1 MASTADPTNFQ
12 ALIDRLQREAVEE
25 GERRAR
31 AIVEEAEQQATN
43 RLRDAE
49 AQAAALRE
57 QAERD
62 AEATLQRGMRAL
74 EQAARDLLIALR
86 QAIDE
91 VFDGLIQ
98 ESLDEVLTSDLIA
111 DMLVRM
117 SEAYAAR
124 GGRERRMSVLLSAD
138 DLEVLAR
145 LYTKR
150 LHDRLPQGIELHLG
164 SDLRKGFRVALTD
177 EGVEHDLS
185 LESIAEALGEH
196 LRPQLAE
203 LLPRAAAPSLGQR
216 TLEGQEQPG

>member
-1 MASTADPTNFQ
+1 MASTADTTNFQ

-25 GERRAR
+25 GERRAQ
-31 AIVEEAEQQATN
+31 AIVEEAEEKAAAVVRQAESQATT
-43 RLRDAE
+43 
-49 AQAAALRE
+49 LRE

-62 AEATLQRGMRAL
+62 AEATLQRGTRAL
-74 EQAARDLLIALR
+74 EQAARDLLIGLR

-91 VFDGLIQ
+91 VFDGLVR
-98 ESLDEVLTSDLIA
+98 ESLDDALTPDVIA
-111 DMLVRM
+111 DMLVKM
-117 SEAYAAR
+117 AESYAAR
-124 GGRERRMSVLLSAD
+124 GGRERRMSVLLSSE

-185 LESIAEALGEH
+185 LESIADALGEH

-203 LLPRAAAPSLGQR
+203 LLPRAATPSLGR
-216 TLEGQEQPG
+216 RSLDEQDDSG